1 MEVILDSIGLKS
13 KTLFLKKQFYIT
25 FVHFKYNY
33 LRFNYNLIRV
43 YFISRSIDYIID
55 YLIKYNYFTILQFIY
70 NLTHIITHVFIKW
83 R

>member
-1 MEVILDSIGLKS
+1 MILDSIGLKS

-33 LRFNYNLIRV
+33 LRFNYNLIHV

-55 YLIKYNYFTILQFIY
+55 YLIKYIFYNFTIYL
-70 NLTHIITHVFIKW
+70 
-83 R
+83 

>member
-1 MEVILDSIGLKS
+1 MILDSIGLKS

-55 YLIKYNYFTILQFIY
+55 YLIKYIFYNFTIYL
-70 NLTHIITHVFIKW
+70 
-83 R
+83 